1 MMYTTYRGHNVDV
14 DEASGLYV
22 VQPYGIYVDDYRT
35 WIDAHIAREQD
46 DPTRLNPLVKFK
58 TKSGKAI
65 SFNSRGHR
73 KNPVDEL
80 CDILEIEALEN
91 PKRRRK
97 PAAKKKPAARKPAA
111 RKPAAARRS
120 SKDKASYTYYVVFR
134 GPPSGLNIHAGFA
147 TQKAARAFITSKF
160 RGTKRLQVRG
170 RAGLEK
176 SGHDPKSAKNWKTF
190 SLAASLK
197 AAPAPRKRT
206 PAKAAAK
213 TKLTARSVSKLGAKQ
228 VVALAVPRPTSAK
241 LMAFYRDIKEM
252 GAEALAERGIKPATD
267 AFALKVRAA
276 LEDAMD
282 KADGISR
289 RKKPA
294 GVSASGKPSKRST
307 RKPAARKS
315 TARSRTR
322 RNGSDCGPRIRS
334 PLYLEAIADAREPST
349 LSDGRLRGCQRV
361 LGLAEKETYSNY
373 MTWEEREGGASF
385 NTKIAYLDLQQIL
398 DSRRA
403 LAVELK
409 KRGLSPDGE

>member
-206 PAKAAAK
+206 TAKAAPKKAPARK
-213 TKLTARSVSKLGAKQ
+213 TGKRTSLDAIIRKFNSMPKLK
-228 VVALAVPRPTSAK
+228 AL
-241 LMAFYRDIKEM
+241 YRDIKEM
-252 GAEALAERGIKPATD
+252 GGEALAEHGISPATD
-267 AFALKVRAA
+267 SYALKVRSAI
-276 LEDAMD
+276 EDRFDEYDRDSAH
-282 KADGISR
+282 A
-289 RKKPA
+289 KKIFRHLQPNA
-294 GVSASGKPSKRST
+294 KRST

-315 TARSRTR
+315 TARKPARKAR
-322 RNGSDCGPRIRS
+322 R
-334 PLYLEAIADAREPST
+334 
-349 LSDGRLRGCQRV
+349 
-361 LGLAEKETYSNY
+361 
-373 MTWEEREGGASF
+373 
-385 NTKIAYLDLQQIL
+385 
-398 DSRRA
+398 
-403 LAVELK
+403 
-409 KRGLSPDGE
+409 